1 VLIAEIIQ
9 PNKVKEWHER
19 GYIGHADEI
28 ACDECLIDYS
38 VKDYHTLMEAKKIA
52 YFFYADPSD
61 MGLYLLCHGCLFK
74 KIKKISKDD
83 IVQLIIMDEGHEY
96 KCNFYPED
104 GEPENPLFE
113 ENTPEW

>member
-1 VLIAEIIQ
+1 MLVAEIIQ

-52 YFFYADPSD
+52 YFFLNTCDT
-61 MGLYLLCHGCLFK
+61 LINILLTG
-74 KIKKISKDD
+74 
-83 IVQLIIMDEGHEY
+83 VVLIILI
-96 KCNFYPED
+96 FPI
-104 GEPENPLFE
+104 
-113 ENTPEW
+113 